1 MSKYVEV
8 DTSAMSSF
16 LDNLERAARGG
27 FRKEMEQFLEG
38 LGVEFL
44 RIVEDE
50 IIRRNVL
57 DTRLL
62 LASFHKGDS
71 NNVWDISDG
80 GLTLEVGSTLE
91 YAGYVNDGH
100 WTNSKGVQRRFVPG
114 YWEGDRFIYDPSADG
129 GMVLTQKWVEG
140 KHYWDSALRI
150 LEKIYPELLDA
161 KLQEW
166 LDNYF

>member
-1 MSKYVEV
+1 MKYVNI
-8 DTSAMSSF
+8 DTSDAGRF
-16 LDNLERAARGG
+16 FDALEAAARGG
-27 FRKEMEQFLEG
+27 FRKELELFLEG

-50 IIRRNVL
+50 IIRREVL

-62 LASFHKGDS
+62 LASFHKGDD
-71 NNVWDISDG
+71 NNVWDITDG
-80 GLTLEVGSTLE
+80 GLTLEVGSTLK

-100 WTNSKGVQRRFVPG
+100 WTNPKGVARRFVPG
-114 YWEGDRFIYDPSADG
+114 YWEGDRFIYDPEAKG
-129 GMVLTQKWVEG
+129 GMVLKQKWVDG
-140 KHYWDSALRI
+140 KPYWDSALRI
-150 LEKIYPELLDA
+150 LDKMMPEFLDA

>member
-1 MSKYVEV
+1 MKYVNI
-8 DTSAMSSF
+8 DTSDAGRF
-16 LDNLERAARGG
+16 FDALEAAARGG
-27 FRKEMEQFLEG
+27 FRKELELFLEG

-50 IIRRNVL
+50 IIRREVL

-62 LASFHKGDS
+62 LASFHKGDN
-71 NNVWDISDG
+71 NNVWDITDG
-80 GLTLEVGSTLE
+80 GLTLEVGSTLK

-100 WTNSKGVQRRFVPG
+100 WTNPKGVARRFVPG
-114 YWEGDRFIYDPSADG
+114 YWEGDRFIYDPEAEG
-129 GMVLTQKWVEG
+129 GMVLKQKWVDG
-140 KHYWDSALRI
+140 KPYWDSALRI
-150 LEKIYPELLDA
+150 LDKMLPEFLDA